1 MLIAHFPWDFIRMT
15 EQFINIYSLVWTLQ
29 AAGIGFWW
37 EHRNSGT
44 CAVLHDPILLCTVN
58 RFFWRKNKQISP
70 LSKKLKMIDVQ
81 FQILLRTDAW
91 TGNRFK
97 IEDKGKGD
105 RSTEWVWFFKM
116 ATIWPRL
123 QGNYTQMDYSGRSR
137 KVTLEDQIKKVSSAG
152 HVYSFFFRVRVNF
165 FQTLYLTIL
174 CFPTFFNAPKSNFFT
189 TSEKF
194 IKKHG

>member
-1 MLIAHFPWDFIRMT
+1 MT
-15 EQFINIYSLVWTLQ
+15 KQVLNIYSLVWTLQ

-70 LSKKLKMIDVQ
+70 LSKKLKMTDVQ

-97 IEDKGKGD
+97 IEDKRKGD
-105 RSTEWVWFFKM
+105 RSTEWVFFLSK
-116 ATIWPRL
+116 WRPSGHV

-137 KVTLEDQIKKVSSAG
+137 KVTLEDQIKKVSRAG
-152 HVYSFFFRVRVNF
+152 HAYFFLSFFQRVRVNF
-165 FQTLYLTIL
+165 FLNII
-174 CFPTFFNAPKSNFFT
+174 FSNLF
-189 TSEKF
+189 
-194 IKKHG
+194 